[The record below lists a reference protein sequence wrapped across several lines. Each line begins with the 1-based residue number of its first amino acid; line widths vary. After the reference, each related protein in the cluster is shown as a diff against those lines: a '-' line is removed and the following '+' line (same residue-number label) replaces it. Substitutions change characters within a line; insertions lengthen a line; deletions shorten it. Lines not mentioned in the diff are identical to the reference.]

1 MTREEYQKQKK
12 SLEDDMKEVET
23 QYQCYQLA
31 RIQYQTLVLKSTQN
45 VDTDLRDFIDRKIRV
60 SQQRHGSLKQL
71 LIKLHEEYIASLER
85 GEA

>member
-1 MTREEYQKQKK
+1 MTKEEYEKQKK
-12 SLEDDMKEVET
+12 SLEDDMKEVST

-31 RIQYQTLVLKSTQN
+31 RIQYQSLVLKSTKN
-45 VDTDLRDFIDRKIRV
+45 VDTELRDFIDRKIRV
-60 SQQRHGSLKQL
+60 STQRHNALKEL